1 MPCRAPPA
9 PHSPCDAA
17 PSPDYSRRR
26 LPRLLCLL
34 CRPMSRSL
42 SWHAVLPNARHA
54 HSIPEFPCLPG
65 MLVAKCPAVSFVC
78 CAAKCFRLPTRHAVP
93 AKSAWPVMGFY
104 HAKSLRHHALW
115 KGSVVWAYGGR
126 QSMARPRRHRP
137 SPTACRGR
145 SRSLMTVT
153 ERRVKE
159 ARREPTQGS
168 TPPPGRGLPW
178 RMDHGE
184 GIFLPVA
191 LALPDRKRNGALPN
205 SPGGGKPADGPLF
218 LPWA

>member
-1 MPCRAPPA
+1 MLGTPSRYAVPPNVPVAFLACCAAQCPGRFPGMLCCQMPGTPTPYRSSPA
-9 PHSPCDAA
+9 FPV
-17 PSPDYSRRR
+17 
-26 LPRLLCLL
+26 CLL
-34 CRPMSRSL
+34 PNARPPPL
-42 SWHAVLPNARHA
+42 SAVLPNVFGYL
-54 HSIPEFPCLPG
+54 SG
-65 MLVAKCPAVSFVC
+65 MLCLQS
-78 CAAKCFRLPTRHAVP
+78 RHGP
-93 AKSAWPVMGFY
+93 SWDSITSSPCGTMRYGRDPWCG
-104 HAKSLRHHALW
+104 LM
-115 KGSVVWAYGGR
+115 GGR

-168 TPPPGRGLPW
+168 TPPGRGLPW

-205 SPGGGKPADGPLF
+205 SPGGGKLADGPLF

>member
-1 MPCRAPPA
+1 
-9 PHSPCDAA
+9 
-17 PSPDYSRRR
+17 
-26 LPRLLCLL
+26 
-34 CRPMSRSL
+34 
-42 SWHAVLPNARHA
+42 
-54 HSIPEFPCLPG
+54 
-65 MLVAKCPAVSFVC
+65 MLVAKCPAASFVC
-78 CAAKCFRLPTRHAVP
+78 CAAKCFRPPTRHAVP

-168 TPPPGRGLPW
+168 IPPPGRGLPW

-205 SPGGGKPADGPLF
+205 SRRGKTRRRAPFLAMGMTGGRGYWFFTRAQERRGVSGGGSPGRWYPLDRF
-218 LPWA
+218 PPG

>member
-17 PSPDYSRRR
+17 PSPGYSRQR

-34 CRPMSRSL
+34 CRPMSRPL

-54 HSIPEFPCLPG
+54 RSIPEFPCLPG
-65 MLVAKCPAVSFVC
+65 MLVAKCPAASFVC
-78 CAAKCFRLPTRHAVP
+78 CAAKCFRPPTRHAVP

-104 HAKSLRHHALW
+104 HVKSLRHHVLW

-153 ERRVKE
+153 ERRGKE
-159 ARREPTQGS
+159 VRREPTQGS
-168 TPPPGRGLPW
+168 TPLAVVCHGEWIMARAFFCRLPW
-178 RMDHGE
+178 LSPTGSE
-184 GIFLPVA
+184 TEPC
-191 LALPDRKRNGALPN
+191 PT
-205 SPGGGKPADGPLF
+205 PGGGKPADGPLF